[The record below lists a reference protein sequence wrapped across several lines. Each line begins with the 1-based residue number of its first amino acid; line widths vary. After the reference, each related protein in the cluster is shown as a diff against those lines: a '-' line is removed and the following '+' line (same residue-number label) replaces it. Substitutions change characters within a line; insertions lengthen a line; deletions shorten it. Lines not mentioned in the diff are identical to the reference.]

1 MIVRSFSDIENTDRH
16 VKAASGTWESK
27 RIVLAKEKVGFSL
40 HETVLYAGTETSMW
54 YA

>member
-27 RIVLAKEKVGFSL
+27 
-40 HETVLYAGTETSMW
+40 
-54 YA
+54 

>member
-16 VKAASGTWESK
+16 VRSASGTWESK

-40 HETVLYAGTETSMW
+40 HETVLYAGT
-54 YA
+54 